1 MGLALLVG
9 SLSACV
15 EKRNAYDVPE
25 VPLPTHFAQDI
36 PQTESAYP
44 ETDSPPK
51 TKDAAT
57 LSDQA
62 IETGPT
68 SAATYTQ
75 SLEEILPTWWTLF
88 GNAELNAL
96 VDKALAQ
103 NPDLHMATLQV
114 EQAEA
119 LFEQTHANEFPTVT
133 LPGSARVDAPKDG
146 TGSVGPG
153 GKITSERAFSVGAQV
168 TYRADLWG
176 ERRAQAEA
184 TRLRVWQAILNRDNA
199 RKTLIADLV
208 GTYIDY
214 LALNDRLRVALR
226 SQQVLGEMLSAVRE
240 RLDRGD
246 STVLDLAQQR
256 AAVRSVEA
264 TIPALKLQIA
274 QAAHRLAQLTGTT
287 PAQLQLGTQGL
298 DSLKLP
304 RILPGVPSTLL
315 LRRADVRAAEANL
328 LAADA
333 DIDVARAQ
341 ALPTF
346 DLSAQVG
353 KGSTYVTTWLQPE
366 SLFWNLVGSLS
377 ATLFD
382 HGARE
387 QRIAQQ
393 EARHKELVE
402 AYVSAIY
409 TAVRETEDALAR
421 LHFGTQRQIL
431 QQQATDA
438 SQEAVEHSRES
449 YRYGATDYLT
459 LLDTE
464 RTYHTSSDALF
475 QVTQDRYRG
484 AIDLFVALGGGVEL
498 GPRLPGEGVRPEDKA
513 PPPDE
518 RHGGIVMA
526 EGNGTP
532 ALAPLQAPSGPD
544 IKIDGHAVPRPL
556 NKPLAFNSGPA
567 PILPQAKPSQ
577 DAEVI
582 PLAKPAQHAADDTIK
597 AVPIPL
603 SGWHITLPGLF
614 DRRGLAASWRSL
626 QTQFGAA
633 LDGLSLASLPLD
645 DSQGSADLDR
655 AWFTLVIGPFDSQ
668 EAAQKTCLTLGQAGV
683 RCQSIEQGE

>member
-1 MGLALLVG
+1 VGLVLLVG

-15 EKRNAYDVPE
+15 EKRDAYDVPE
-25 VPLPTHFAQDI
+25 VPLPTHFAQDL
-36 PQTESAYP
+36 PQTESADP

-51 TKDAAT
+51 AKDDAA
-57 LSDQA
+57 LSGEA
-62 IETGPT
+62 IETTPA
-68 SAATYTQ
+68 SAAAYTQ
-75 SLEEILPTWWTLF
+75 SLEQILPTWWTLF

-146 TGSVGPG
+146 TGSVNPG
-153 GKITSERAFSVGAQV
+153 GKVTSERAFSVGPQV

-184 TRLRVWQAILNRDNA
+184 ARLRVWQAVLTRDNA

-409 TAVRETEDALAR
+409 NAVRETEDALAR
-421 LHFGTQRQIL
+421 LHFGTQLRG
-431 QQQATDA
+431 
-438 SQEAVEHSRES
+438 
-449 YRYGATDYLT
+449 YRLPHLA
-459 LLDTE
+459 
-464 RTYHTSSDALF
+464 
-475 QVTQDRYRG
+475 RYRTHLSHIQRC
-484 AIDLFVALGGGVEL
+484 AI
-498 GPRLPGEGVRPEDKA
+498 
-513 PPPDE
+513 
-518 RHGGIVMA
+518 
-526 EGNGTP
+526 
-532 ALAPLQAPSGPD
+532 PS
-544 IKIDGHAVPRPL
+544 HPRPL
-556 NKPLAFNSGPA
+556 SRCHRPVRRARRWGRARTPPA
-567 PILPQAKPSQ
+567 
-577 DAEVI
+577 
-582 PLAKPAQHAADDTIK
+582 
-597 AVPIPL
+597 
-603 SGWHITLPGLF
+603 
-614 DRRGLAASWRSL
+614 R
-626 QTQFGAA
+626 
-633 LDGLSLASLPLD
+633 
-645 DSQGSADLDR
+645 
-655 AWFTLVIGPFDSQ
+655 
-668 EAAQKTCLTLGQAGV
+668 
-683 RCQSIEQGE
+683 